1 MEQTKIRFLK
11 PHKKE
16 TILERI
22 SINQSDGYY
31 RTGSFISEI
40 LWGNTKFLF
49 PLVEISDGVWVFRP
63 VMMSARKYIKDKE
76 IIEKP
81 ELPVNFKNISY
92 IETDKSI
99 AAIDIDHA
107 YWRIAYQMGVITKKT
122 YDKGLTIENK
132 GLRLASLANLS
143 SKKEYNIISNGYVT
157 DNKII
162 LKYCP
167 ILHRVYNNI
176 RYTCYEYMMEMAA
189 LLKDDFI
196 CYKTDCIYYTDTVE
210 NTKLITEYLDSKGMF
225 YKKLIEA

>member
-49 PLVEISDGVWVFRP
+49 PLVEISDGVWVFRS

-81 ELPVNFKNISY
+81 ELPVKFK
-92 IETDKSI
+92 
-99 AAIDIDHA
+99 
-107 YWRIAYQMGVITKKT
+107 
-122 YDKGLTIENK
+122 
-132 GLRLASLANLS
+132 
-143 SKKEYNIISNGYVT
+143 
-157 DNKII
+157 
-162 LKYCP
+162 
-167 ILHRVYNNI
+167 
-176 RYTCYEYMMEMAA
+176 
-189 LLKDDFI
+189 
-196 CYKTDCIYYTDTVE
+196 
-210 NTKLITEYLDSKGMF
+210 
-225 YKKLIEA
+225 